1 VPLPGAEH
9 QNWGFIMRKMG
20 LVLALLS
27 TMSMTVLPVAP
38 SFAATSAPVSTEQKL
53 AKYAKSG
60 DLAVLSQAQMSRL
73 AVSHPALHNKLLK
86 ASQNGTVPKLTAAE
100 KKMVRTMTA
109 SNMDA
114 FKAGDPATVWI
125 VVAITVV
132 VLLLL
137 WQPVVCKVFPW
148 AWGCALAYVRARG

>member
-1 VPLPGAEH
+1 
-9 QNWGFIMRKMG
+9 
-20 LVLALLS
+20 
-27 TMSMTVLPVAP
+27 MS
-38 SFAATSAPVSTEQKL
+38 Q
-53 AKYAKSG
+53 
-60 DLAVLSQAQMSRL
+60 L
-73 AVSHPALHNKLLK
+73 AVSHRALHNKLLRP
-86 ASQNGTVPKLTAAE
+86 ARTVPKLTVAE

-137 WQPVVCKVFPW
+137 WQPVVGKVFTW
-148 AWGCALAYVRARG
+148 AWGCVPPAPVYVRANLILF

>member
-1 VPLPGAEH
+1 
-9 QNWGFIMRKMG
+9 MG

-38 SFAATSAPVSTEQKL
+38 SFAATSAPVSTEQKMTN
-53 AKYAKSG
+53 YAKSG
-60 DLAVLSQAQMSRL
+60 DLAVLSQAQMSQL

-137 WQPVVCKVFPW
+137 WQPVVCKIFPW
-148 AWGCALAYVRARG
+148 AWNCAPPYVRARG